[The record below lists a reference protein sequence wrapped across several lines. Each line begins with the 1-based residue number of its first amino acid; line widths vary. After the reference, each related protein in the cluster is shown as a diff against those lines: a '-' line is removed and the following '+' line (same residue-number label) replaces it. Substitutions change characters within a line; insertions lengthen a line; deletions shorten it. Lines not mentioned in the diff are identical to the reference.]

1 MLVFIFCPVLNLAT
15 LLSLDRCPPPRGPRA
30 RLRRKGRGRGGGA
43 PVQGHSGF
51 SPRYQG
57 WGLIDAGGAG
67 PGIGRRVGAIFC
79 TFWTRLGGDLLPPQV
94 DLCKWRRVRDTRMFR
109 VGLICDFEAISTI
122 KGLASARI
130 NRFKNTLRRSDP
142 RGVPRESRC

>member
-1 MLVFIFCPVLNLAT
+1 MHPRSSILGRMLGNRHLKRSAT
-15 LLSLDRCPPPRGPRA
+15 L
-30 RLRRKGRGRGGGA
+30 
-43 PVQGHSGF
+43 QGHSGF

-109 VGLICDFEAISTI
+109 AGLVCDFDAISTI

-130 NRFKNTLRRSDP
+130 NRFKNTLRRSDLP
-142 RGVPRESRC
+142 RASQEEFQGSQGAS